1 MKLKTTLLLILVA
14 ATIGAACVASPPA
27 LPSGIVRDPP
37 PDVSDVSLPDA
48 ANADRAFTTRAG
60 SGALLLVYFGYT
72 SCPDVCPTTLADLRR
87 AVQRLGD
94 DAGRIDV
101 AMITVDPDR
110 DDAQRLTAYVQSFFD
125 GAHAL
130 RTDDAGQLL
139 AAADAFGASYEVSQS
154 EDGDVDVAHSAFL
167 YAVDADG
174 LIRLQWPFG
183 VTSDDL
189 YNDLVRLI
197 EERT

>member
-1 MKLKTTLLLILVA
+1 ME
-14 ATIGAACVASPPA
+14 
-27 LPSGIVRDPP
+27 
-37 PDVSDVSLPDA
+37 
-48 ANADRAFTTRAG
+48 
-60 SGALLLVYFGYT
+60 
-72 SCPDVCPTTLADLRR
+72 
-87 AVQRLGD
+87 RLGD
-94 DAGRIDV
+94 DSERIDV

-110 DDAQRLTAYVQSFFD
+110 DDADRLTAYVQSFFD

-130 RTDDAGQLL
+130 RTEDAELLL
-139 AAADAFGASYEVSQS
+139 AAANAFGASYEVSLA

-167 YAVDADG
+167 YAVDSDG

-189 YNDLVRLI
+189 HNDLVRIL